1 MFNLGNSLL
10 VNKSRQDL
18 GRPYVWILGISLQK
32 MFPSPGR
39 SPKVHAE
46 VQEGDKAEHWVS
58 DLLHMLELPLPGASV
73 VAAS

>member
-1 MFNLGNSLL
+1 M
-10 VNKSRQDL
+10 
-18 GRPYVWILGISLQK
+18 WILGISLQK